1 MVAYLF
7 SRGHCLACVRH
18 DQFRMAEVFRQLG
31 HLFVQT
37 IPTVIFVSLLALIL
51 ERLFFRPLGRVLK
64 QREEATLGALDR
76 AREESAAAEAK
87 FKEYEAAFQ
96 AARQEVYRLRE
107 SDRRTGLQEREEML
121 SSARARAESALKDA
135 QAALHAEAESVK
147 QQLTGI
153 TRSLALEVTRT
164 VLGEATPRG
173 PEGGAGR

>member
-1 MVAYLF
+1 M
-7 SRGHCLACVRH
+7 G
-18 DQFRMAEVFRQLG
+18 ETFRQLG
-31 HLFVQT
+31 HLFAQS
-37 IPTVIFVSLLALIL
+37 IPTVIFVFLLGVIL
-51 ERLFFRPLGRVLK
+51 DRLFFRPLDAVLK
-64 QREEATLGALDR
+64 QREEETLGAFDR
-76 AREESAAAEAK
+76 ARELSAAADAK
-87 FKEYEAAFQ
+87 AKEYEAEFQ

-121 SSARARAESALKDA
+121 SGARARAESALKDA

-164 VLGEATPRG
+164 VLGEATLRG

>member
-1 MVAYLF
+1 M
-7 SRGHCLACVRH
+7 G
-18 DQFRMAEVFRQLG
+18 ETFRQLG
-31 HLFVQT
+31 HLFAQS
-37 IPTVIFVSLLALIL
+37 IPTVIFVFLLGVIL
-51 ERLFFRPLGRVLK
+51 DRLFFRPLDAVLK
-64 QREEATLGALDR
+64 QREEETLGAFDR
-76 AREESAAAEAK
+76 ARELSAAADAK
-87 FKEYEAAFQ
+87 AKEYEAEFQ

-121 SSARARAESALKDA
+121 SGARARAESALEDA

-164 VLGEATPRG
+164 VLGEATLRG

>member
-1 MVAYLF
+1 M
-7 SRGHCLACVRH
+7 G
-18 DQFRMAEVFRQLG
+18 ETFRQLG
-31 HLFVQT
+31 HLFAQS
-37 IPTVIFVSLLALIL
+37 IPTVIFVFLLGVIL
-51 ERLFFRPLGRVLK
+51 DRLFFRPLDAVLK
-64 QREEATLGALDR
+64 QREEETLGAFDR
-76 AREESAAAEAK
+76 ARELSAAADAK
-87 FKEYEAAFQ
+87 AKDYEAEFQ

-121 SSARARAESALKDA
+121 SGARARAESALKDA

-164 VLGEATPRG
+164 VVGEATLRG